1 MNINEFIHTNQ
12 QEIPKFAV
20 ENPLDQRA
28 EGASEIFDHIASECQ
43 GDKMLEDYFQKMIE
57 SCYNY
62 TAIVC
67 EFERVFQSEKDGELD
82 PEEFRERFSEIDQ
95 RRGFVHNATIDSF
108 NILSRLMT
116 EKGKD
121 NTWIKPLVNGGRI
134 AYGNL
139 AIKKTM
145 ADVLKIENLKNQEK
159 GDNYGT
165 DSKK

>member
-1 MNINEFIHTNQ
+1 
-12 QEIPKFAV
+12 
-20 ENPLDQRA
+20 
-28 EGASEIFDHIASECQ
+28 
-43 GDKMLEDYFQKMIE
+43 MIE
-57 SCYNY
+57 SCYSY

-82 PEEFRERFSEIDQ
+82 PEEFRERFSEIDK

-145 ADVLKIENLKNQEK
+145 ADVLKIEIKNKEK

>member
-1 MNINEFIHTNQ
+1 MNIREFIQANKN
-12 QEIPKFAV
+12 EIPKFTA
-20 ENPLDQRA
+20 ENALNREMEA
-28 EGASEIFDHIASECQ
+28 IMKIFDQIASDCR

-67 EFERVFQSEKDGELD
+67 EFEHVFQSEKDGELD
-82 PEEFRERFSEIDQ
+82 PEEFRERFSEIDK

-145 ADVLKIENLKNQEK
+145 ADVLKIENLKNKEK